1 MAKKSPTSSSYQ
13 AFRDMFADEDVRN
26 LEAYPVEEDEINEL
40 KNDIPLGTF
49 LSYSRVSND

>member
-1 MAKKSPTSSSYQ
+1 MSNYLLPLHLYQ

-49 LSYSRVSND
+49 YLTP